1 MIYLNRLSINK
12 EYLQSLLKK
21 MFQIMFRK
29 TRQMFLFPD
38 KMFKFNHKSKTI
50 QNKLLQTFQEV
61 CHIKIKIKEPFH
73 KTAEDMILL
82 VIKFL
87 N

>member
-1 MIYLNRLSINK
+1 MMIYLNRLSINK

-21 MFQIMFRK
+21 MFQIMLRK
-29 TRQMFLFPD
+29 TQQMFLFPD
-38 KMFKFNHKSKTI
+38 KMFKFNHKNKTI
-50 QNKLLQTFQEV
+50 QNKLLQIFQEV
-61 CHIKIKIKEPFH
+61 CHIKIKEPFH

-82 VIKFL
+82 ITKFL